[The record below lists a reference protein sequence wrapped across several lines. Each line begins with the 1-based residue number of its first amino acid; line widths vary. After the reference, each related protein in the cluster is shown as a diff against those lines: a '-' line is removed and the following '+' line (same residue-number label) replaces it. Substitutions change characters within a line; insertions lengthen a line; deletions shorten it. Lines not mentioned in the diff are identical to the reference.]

1 MWAAAPWAST
11 PWAAVPEEAP
21 SAITGSLSGTLGALT
36 SSATGTL
43 AIAGTLTQTLGAAT
57 LSATG
62 TVSQPSITGS
72 LSATLGELTLVAY
85 ENEQTTQ
92 RGGGHAYLRNGF
104 VQARKRLA
112 LQRAL
117 DFLTQPE
124 PEEET
129 KQIIREIK
137 AGKPVKQDKKPPV
150 VMREVSAEKLA
161 DKLIPS
167 RIAQLPPDIDLQQVI
182 RRAIEIAQERDD
194 EETLMLLL

>member
-1 MWAAAPWAST
+1 MFGAVSFAAAPF
-11 PWAAVPEEAP
+11 AAALAYLSEEEP
-21 SAITGSLSGTLGALT
+21 PVVVEPQLKSGG
-36 SSATGTL
+36 
-43 AIAGTLTQTLGAAT
+43 
-57 LSATG
+57 
-62 TVSQPSITGS
+62 
-72 LSATLGELTLVAY
+72 
-85 ENEQTTQ
+85 
-92 RGGGHAYLRNGF
+92 AYLRSNF

-112 LQRAL
+112 LQRVL
-117 DFLTQPE
+117 DFLTQEE

-137 AGKPVKQDKKPPV
+137 AGKPVAADKKPPV

-161 DKLIPS
+161 DKLIPA